1 MAREE
6 REHSF
11 FIEARKREFLI
22 QASLLRHNVKS
33 LVSQASLLRFGVKS
47 LGNHFLRIYFV
58 KWLVLYFRSC
68 KHKKCNILVR
78 CLIIVLVHTTF
89 ARSLVG
95 MYRSSSKTKI
105 PFGEPAV
112 LMANGETIL
121 ESFFNN
127 RILIFPS
134 NRVVMKVPIEQIIL
148 SELFGSG

>member
-1 MAREE
+1 MQ
-6 REHSF
+6 HTGP
-11 FIEARKREFLI
+11 IFLT
-22 QASLLRHNVKS
+22 
-33 LVSQASLLRFGVKS
+33 
-47 LGNHFLRIYFV
+47 
-58 KWLVLYFRSC
+58 
-68 KHKKCNILVR
+68 
-78 CLIIVLVHTTF
+78 IVVFHTTF